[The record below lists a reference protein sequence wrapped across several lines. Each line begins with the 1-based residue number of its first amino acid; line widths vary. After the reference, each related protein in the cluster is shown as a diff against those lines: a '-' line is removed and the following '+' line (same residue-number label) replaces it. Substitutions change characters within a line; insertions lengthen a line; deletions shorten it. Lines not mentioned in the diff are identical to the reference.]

1 VRPIPALAGSGQCST
16 LAKVSA
22 EGAKRETRLAYWR
35 KKRGMSQFEL
45 ARVTGLTR
53 STYWR
58 LEQGEYENPKLRS
71 LVNLAIALDC
81 PNGIEDIAE
90 PEWLR
95 WTVFDVEAPGPPAA
109 K

>member
-1 VRPIPALAGSGQCST
+1 M
-16 LAKVSA
+16 AKVSA
-22 EGAKRETRLAYWR
+22 EGANRETRVAYWR
-35 KKRGMSQFEL
+35 KKRGMSQSEL

-58 LEQGEYENPKLRS
+58 LEQGEYENPKLRY

-109 K
+109 E